1 MDRRRPSSL
10 CDKGIRVSFPLRQVV
25 VPSRE
30 RCRWRRWLIRRHREF
45 DRLRRS
51 ATVLQTT
58 CRRRRQRSKVPEAVR
73 GRAALFFSLFSNL
86 LVNGEL
92 NLVVSLTR
100 AKRASNERRQERG
113 PTERNHAHKP
123 AMGSLCQEH
132 ATIGVRGHVELT
144 TVIFINRGNRAV
156 ANWLRRLLEN
166 SRTVYAIGCLN
177 NLQAHRRL
185 CLIAHSGEHFKNAPA
200 DCVR

>member
-51 ATVLQTT
+51 ATVLQTA

-86 LVNGEL
+86 
-92 NLVVSLTR
+92 VVSLTR

-113 PTERNHAHKP
+113 RTERNHAHKP
-123 AMGSLCQEH
+123 AMGSLFQEH

-144 TVIFINRGNRAV
+144 TVIFINQGNRAV

-185 CLIAHSGEHFKNAPA
+185 
-200 DCVR
+200 R